1 MGVGTACPPPSLLAR
16 GVIMNVR
23 RNAVIAFAAVCPAI
37 AQAQSTE
44 ELKAELGALKAHV
57 QKLEAMIEKAEQ
69 PKPAPLPVPMPMPRS
84 DEAAELGRLR
94 IKADAMDD
102 ALESGGLKGL
112 KISGYID
119 PSYVRNRN
127 AATSSFVFLNNNSSI
142 NGSGE
147 SFGYDNTTFG
157 SAMLNLDK
165 ELDGGTRLR
174 ISLMP
179 SKSIASGYNFGNLVH
194 EASASI
200 PLGDQSTR
208 LLLGQIPDWSGY
220 ELIPSTQNK
229 LLTHNL
235 LFDFSAAN
243 FYTGAG
249 LQLLR
254 GKWDSKIMIGNM
266 NKARVDDGG
275 ERTPGVFYR
284 VDYARGE
291 FSGFGLSG
299 THAGFDADST
309 LGRVDL
315 MEVDAFYTRGA
326 WNLQGQLSYGGQQAT
341 AANRYGEARQRWYG
355 LSSLLSYKVTARLE
369 AIARLDYIFNGS
381 GGGGVLGATL
391 APGCKDLA
399 GFAANCPDGRNGF
412 GSGMVWRGGQ
422 WVVYDPTRGAN
433 RGTLAF
439 GTQYLLVP
447 GVSVKGEYRYDY
459 ATARTFRTL
468 DGQYRRDNQVIGV
481 STVVSF

>member
-1 MGVGTACPPPSLLAR
+1 MH
-16 GVIMNVR
+16 NY
-23 RNAVIAFAAVCPAI
+23 RNAVIAFAAACPVI

-44 ELKAELGALKAHV
+44 QLKAELGALKAHV
-57 QKLEAMIEKAEQ
+57 QKLEAMIDQADRADQARAPEPDTSAEV
-69 PKPAPLPVPMPMPRS
+69 A
-84 DEAAELGRLR
+84 RLR
-94 IKADAMDD
+94 VKSDAADDAM
-102 ALESGGLKGL
+102 ETSGLKGL

-119 PSYVRNRN
+119 PSYIRNRN
-127 AATSSFVFLNNNSSI
+127 AGTSSFVFLNNNSSI

-147 SFGYDNTTFG
+147 SFGYDNTSFG

-165 ELDGGTRLR
+165 ELEGGSKLR

-179 SKSIASGYNFGNLVH
+179 SKSTASGYNFGNLVH

-220 ELIPSTQNK
+220 EYIPSTQNK

-235 LFDFSAAN
+235 LFDFSSAN
-243 FYTGAG
+243 FYTGTG

-254 GKWDSKIMIGNM
+254 GKWDSKIMFGNM
-266 NKARVDDGG
+266 NSARVNDGG

-284 VDYARGE
+284 VDYARSE
-291 FSGFGLSG
+291 FSGFGMSG
-299 THAGFDADST
+299 THAGFDDDDT
-309 LGRVDL
+309 VGRLDL
-315 MEVDAFYTRGA
+315 MEVDGFYTRGA
-326 WNLQGQLSYGGQQAT
+326 LNIQGQLSYGRQQAT
-341 AANRYGEARQRWYG
+341 AANRYGADQQRWYG
-355 LSSLLSYKVTARLE
+355 FSSLVSYKVMPRLE
-369 AIARLDYIFNGS
+369 AIARLDYIFNGT

-391 APGCKDLA
+391 APGCRDLA

-412 GSGMVWRGGQ
+412 GPGMVLRGGQ
-422 WVVYDPTRGAN
+422 WFVLDPTRGAN
-433 RGTLAF
+433 RGTLSV

>member
-1 MGVGTACPPPSLLAR
+1 
-16 GVIMNVR
+16 MNEY
-23 RNAVIAFAAVCPAI
+23 RNAVIAFAAACPVI
-37 AQAQSTE
+37 AQAQTTQ
-44 ELKAELGALKAHV
+44 ELKAELDALKAHV
-57 QKLEAMIEKAEQ
+57 RKLEALIDKAGQ
-69 PKPAPLPVPMPMPRS
+69 SKPDDSAELARLRVKT
-84 DEAAELGRLR
+84 DAADDAAE
-94 IKADAMDD
+94 A
-102 ALESGGLKGL
+102 SGLKGL

-119 PSYVRNRN
+119 PSYIRNRN
-127 AATSSFVFLNNNSSI
+127 AGTSSFVFLNNNSSI

-157 SAMLNLDK
+157 SGMFNLDK
-165 ELDGGTRLR
+165 ELEGGTRLR

-179 SKSIASGYNFGNLVH
+179 SKGIASGYNFGNLVH

-220 ELIPSTQNK
+220 EYIPSTQNK

-249 LQLLR
+249 LQLVR

-266 NKARVDDGG
+266 NRARVDDGG

-299 THAGFDADST
+299 THAGFDDDSAV
-309 LGRVDL
+309 GRVDL
-315 MEVDAFYTRGA
+315 MEVDGFYTRGD
-326 WNLQGQLSYGGQQAT
+326 WNIQGQLSYGGQQAT
-341 AANRYGEARQRWYG
+341 AANLYGAARQRWYG
-355 LSSLLSYKVTARLE
+355 LSSLVSYKIMPRLE
-369 AIARLDYIFNGS
+369 AIARLDYIFNGT
-381 GGGGVLGATL
+381 GGGGVFGATL

-412 GSGMVWRGGQ
+412 GSGMVLRGGQ
-422 WVVYDPTRGAN
+422 WLVIDPTRGAN
-433 RGTLAF
+433 RGTLSV

-459 ATARTFRTL
+459 ATARVFKTF
-468 DGQYRRDNQVIGV
+468 DGQYRRDNHVIGV

>member
-1 MGVGTACPPPSLLAR
+1 
-16 GVIMNVR
+16 MNVY

-57 QKLEAMIEKAEQ
+57 QKLEAMIEKAGQ
-69 PKPAPLPVPMPMPRS
+69 PRPVPVLPPAPAPAPAPAPVAAPAPGS
-84 DEAAELGRLR
+84 GDGAELARLR
-94 IKADAMDD
+94 VKSDAQDDAM
-102 ALESGGLKGL
+102 ETSGLKGL

-119 PSYVRNRN
+119 PSYIRNRN
-127 AATSSFVFLNNNSSI
+127 AGTSSFVFLNNNSSV

-165 ELDGGTRLR
+165 ELEGGTRLR

-179 SKSIASGYNFGNLVH
+179 SKSIASGSNFGNLVH

-220 ELIPSTQNK
+220 EFIPSTQNK

-249 LQLLR
+249 LQLIR
-254 GKWDSKIMIGNM
+254 GKWDSKVMIGNM
-266 NKARVDDGG
+266 NKARVDDAG

-284 VDYARGE
+284 IDYARGE

-299 THAGFDADST
+299 THAGFGADST
-309 LGRVDL
+309 LGRIDL

-326 WNLQGQLSYGGQQAT
+326 WNLQGQLSYGGQQAS
-341 AANRYGEARQRWYG
+341 AASGDGEQRQRWYG
-355 LSSLLSYKVTARLE
+355 LSSLLSYKITPRLD
-369 AIARLDYIFNGS
+369 AIARLDYIFTGS
-381 GGGGVLGATL
+381 GPGGVLGATL
-391 APGCKDLA
+391 APGCRDLA

-412 GSGMVWRGGQ
+412 GSGMVWRNGQ
-422 WVVYDPTRGAN
+422 WFVLDPGSGAN
-433 RGTLAF
+433 RGTLSV

-459 ATARTFRTL
+459 ATARTFRTFN
-468 DGQYRRDNQVIGV
+468 GNYRRDNQVIGV

>member
-1 MGVGTACPPPSLLAR
+1 MHVY
-16 GVIMNVR
+16 
-23 RNAVIAFAAVCPAI
+23 RNAVIAFAAACPI
-37 AQAQSTE
+37 VVQAQSTE
-44 ELKAELGALKAHV
+44 QLKAELSALKAHV
-57 QKLEAMIEKAEQ
+57 QKLEAMIETADQAKAEAKAKATS
-69 PKPAPLPVPMPMPRS
+69 PEP
-84 DEAAELGRLR
+84 DTAAEVARLR
-94 IKADAMDD
+94 VKSDAADDAME
-102 ALESGGLKGL
+102 ASGLKGL

-119 PSYVRNRN
+119 PTYIRNRN
-127 AATSSFVFLNNNSSI
+127 AGTSSFVFLNNNSSI

-147 SFGYDNTTFG
+147 SFGYDNTYFG

-165 ELDGGTRLR
+165 ELEGGSKVR

-179 SKSIASGYNFGNLVH
+179 SKGTASGYNFGNLVH

-220 ELIPSTQNK
+220 EYIPSTQNK

-249 LQLLR
+249 LQLVR
-254 GKWDSKIMIGNM
+254 GKWDSKIMLGNM
-266 NKARVDDGG
+266 NSARVNDGG

-284 VDYARGE
+284 VDYARSE
-291 FSGFGLSG
+291 FSGFGMSG
-299 THAGFDADST
+299 THAGFDDDDT
-309 LGRVDL
+309 IGRLDL
-315 MEVDAFYTRGA
+315 MEVDGFYTRGD
-326 WNLQGQLSYGGQQAT
+326 WNIQGQLSYGRQQAT
-341 AANRYGEARQRWYG
+341 AANRYGAQQQRWYG
-355 LSSLLSYKVTARLE
+355 LSSLVSYKIMPRLD
-369 AIARLDYIFNGS
+369 AIARFDYIFNGT
-381 GGGGVLGATL
+381 GGGGVFGATL
-391 APGCKDLA
+391 APGCRDLA

-412 GSGMVWRGGQ
+412 GPGMLFRAGEWFVL
-422 WVVYDPTRGAN
+422 DPTRGAN
-433 RGTLAF
+433 RGTLSV

-459 ATARTFRTL
+459 ATARTFKTL

>member
-1 MGVGTACPPPSLLAR
+1 MKVY
-16 GVIMNVR
+16 
-23 RNAVIAFAAVCPAI
+23 RNAVIAFAAAGPAI
-37 AQAQSTE
+37 AGAQTTQ
-44 ELKAELGALKAHV
+44 ELRAELDALKAHAR
-57 QKLEAMIEKAEQ
+57 KLEALIEKAEAV
-69 PKPAPLPVPMPMPRS
+69 KS
-84 DEAAELGRLR
+84 DGAAELARLR
-94 IKADAMDD
+94 VKTDAQDDAM
-102 ALESGGLKGL
+102 ETSGLKGL

-127 AATSSFVFLNNNSSI
+127 AGTSSFVFLNNNSSV

-165 ELDGGTRLR
+165 EIEGGTRLR

-179 SKSIASGYNFGNLVH
+179 SKGSASGYNFGNLVH

-208 LLLGQIPDWSGY
+208 LLLGQVPDWSGY
-220 ELIPSTQNK
+220 ESIPSPQNK
-229 LLTHNL
+229 LITHNL

-249 LQLLR
+249 LQMVR
-254 GKWDSKIMIGNM
+254 GRWDSKLMIGNM
-266 NKARVDDGG
+266 NSARVNDGG
-275 ERTPGVFYR
+275 ERTPGLFYR
-284 VDYARGE
+284 IDYAKGE
-291 FSGFGLSG
+291 FAGFGMSG
-299 THAGFDADST
+299 THAGFDDDSV
-309 LGRVDL
+309 GRLDL
-315 MEVDAFYTRGA
+315 MEVDGFYTRGA
-326 WNLQGQLSYGGQQAT
+326 VSLQAQLSYGGQQAT
-341 AANRYGEARQRWYG
+341 AANRYGTQRQRWYG
-355 LSSLLSYKVTARLE
+355 LSSLLSYKITPRLD

-381 GGGGVLGATL
+381 GGGGVFGATL

-422 WVVYDPTRGAN
+422 WVVFDPTRGAN
-433 RGTLAF
+433 RGTFAL